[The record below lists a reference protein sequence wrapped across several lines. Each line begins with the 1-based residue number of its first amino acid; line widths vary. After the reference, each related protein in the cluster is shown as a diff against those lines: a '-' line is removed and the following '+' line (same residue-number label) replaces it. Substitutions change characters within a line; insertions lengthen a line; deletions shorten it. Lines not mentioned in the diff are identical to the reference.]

1 MSEQVILFDG
11 VCKLC
16 NASVNFIIRHDPKVY
31 FRFAALQSEFARRI
45 LRHNDI
51 STENFES
58 LVLVENDIVFLK
70 STAALKIA
78 RELNGLWPV
87 FYVLI
92 FLPIPIRDFFYNLVA
107 RYRYRIFG
115 RKNTCMIPG
124 KDMMKRFIE

>member
-16 NASVNFIIRHDPKVY
+16 NASVNFIIRHDPKAY
-31 FRFAALQSEFARRI
+31 FRFAPLQSEFAQKI
-45 LRHNDI
+45 LVSNDI

-58 LVLVENDIVFLK
+58 LVLVENDQVFLK
-70 STAALKIA
+70 STATLKIA
-78 RELNGLWPV
+78 RKLNGLWPV

-92 FLPIPIRDFFYNLVA
+92 FLPIPIRDFFYNLIA
-107 RYRYRIFG
+107 KHRYRIFG

>member
-1 MSEQVILFDG
+1 MSEQVVLFDG

-16 NASVNFIIRHDPKVY
+16 NASVKFIIRHDPKAH
-31 FRFAALQSEFARRI
+31 FQFATLQSEFARRI
-45 LRHNDI
+45 LI
-51 STENFES
+51 SDGISSENLES
-58 LVLVENDIVFLK
+58 LILIENGIVFKK
-70 STAALKIA
+70 SDAALKIA
-78 RELNGLWPV
+78 RKLNGLWPV

-92 FLPIPIRDFFYNLVA
+92 IIPKPIRDFFYNLVA